1 MAKSL
6 WGNMSTTKIN
16 AIGLNL
22 IEFKREHQAQ
32 QEIDT
37 FLKAISSYPE
47 SFSHNPNLSFEEHLF
62 MVTAQNQD
70 LHLA

>member
-1 MAKSL
+1 
-6 WGNMSTTKIN
+6 MSTTKIN

-22 IEFKREHQAQ
+22 VEFKREHQAQ

-47 SFSHNPNLSFEEHLF
+47 SFSNNPNLSFEEHLF
-62 MVTAQNQD
+62 MVTAQNQE

>member
-1 MAKSL
+1 
-6 WGNMSTTKIN
+6 MSSTKIS

-22 IEFKREHQAQ
+22 AEFKREHQAQ

-47 SFSHNPNLSFEEHLF
+47 SFAHNPNLSFEEHLF
-62 MVTAQNQD
+62 TITAQSQE

>member
-1 MAKSL
+1 
-6 WGNMSTTKIN
+6 MSSCKIN

-22 IEFKREHQAQ
+22 AEFKREHQAQ

-47 SFSHNPNLSFEEHLF
+47 SFAHDPSLSFEEHLF
-62 MVTAQNQD
+62 TVTAQSQD